1 MSYQDI
7 ACLVLKTNVLPM
19 DGTTNAYGTSN
30 SMNNIFTWTNINLRT
45 LLGDMFDKYDRFLLL
60 LQNISNASPAAT
72 PGASV
77 DDRAFVINMNG
88 LSFINSN
95 YVQKFQSNTGSV
107 IICPYIVSGTNAQT
121 QLYNNFAVATFI
133 KQNDIVNIS
142 INYTRI
148 EDDVA
153 LSTTNVYGTSNSIN
167 SIFTWTNINLRTPL
181 GDMFNKYD
189 RFLLL
194 L

>member
-7 ACLVLKTNVLPM
+7 SCLVLKTNVLPM
-19 DGTTNAYGTSN
+19 NGTQNDYGTSN
-30 SMNNIFTWTNINLRT
+30 SINTIFTWTNINLRT

-77 DDRAFVINMNG
+77 DDRAFLINMNG

-107 IICPYIVSGTNAQT
+107 IICPYIMSGTNAQS
-121 QLYNNFAVATFI
+121 QIYNNFAVATFI
-133 KQNDIVNIS
+133 KQNDIEKLKLI
-142 INYTRI
+142 IQ
-148 EDDVA
+148 E
-153 LSTTNVYGTSNSIN
+153 LK
-167 SIFTWTNINLRTPL
+167 
-181 GDMFNKYD
+181 MM
-189 RFLLL
+189 LL
-194 L
+194 

>member
-7 ACLVLKTNVLPM
+7 ACLVLKTNVLLM
-19 DGTTNAYGTSN
+19 DRTTNAYGTSN
-30 SMNNIFTWTNINLRT
+30 SINTIFTWTNINLRT

-60 LQNISNASPAAT
+60 LQNISNCAPTLAPGSAT
-72 PGASV
+72 N
-77 DDRAFVINMNG
+77 DKCFLINMSG

-107 IICPYIVSGTNAQT
+107 IICPYIVTGTNAQS

-133 KQNDIVNIS
+133 KQNDIVNIT

-148 EDDVA
+148 DTDAAVA
-153 LSTTNVYGTSNSIN
+153 TTNAYGHACF
-167 SIFTWTNINLRTPL
+167 IFNIVGLEEYRVKDVMNNR
-181 GDMFNKYD
+181 
-189 RFLLL
+189 LLK
-194 L
+194 

>member
-60 LQNISNASPAAT
+60 LQNISNAVPTAA
-72 PGASV
+72 PESSS
-77 DDRAFVINMNG
+77 DDKVFLINMSG
-88 LSFINSN
+88 LNFINSN

-107 IICPYIVSGTNAQT
+107 IICPYIVSGTAAQT

-148 EDDVA
+148 EDDDA
-153 LSTTNVYGTSNSIN
+153 LSSTNAYGHVCF
-167 SIFTWTNINLRTPL
+167 IFNIVGIEEYRVKDVMNNR
-181 GDMFNKYD
+181 
-189 RFLLL
+189 LLK
-194 L
+194 

>member
-19 DGTTNAYGTSN
+19 NRTTNDYGTSN
-30 SMNNIFTWTNINLRT
+30 SINTIFTWTNINLRT

-60 LQNISNASPAAT
+60 LQNISNASPSAT
-72 PGASV
+72 PGAAV
-77 DDRAFVINMNG
+77 DDRAILINMSG

-107 IICPYIVSGTNAQT
+107 IICPYIMSGTNAQS
-121 QLYNNFAVATFI
+121 QIYNNFAVATFI

-153 LSTTNVYGTSNSIN
+153 LSTTNAYGHVCF
-167 SIFTWTNINLRTPL
+167 IFNIVGIEEYRVKDVMNNR
-181 GDMFNKYD
+181 
-189 RFLLL
+189 LLK
-194 L
+194 

>member
-60 LQNISNASPAAT
+60 LQNISNASPSAT
-72 PGASV
+72 PGTAV
-77 DDRAFVINMNG
+77 DDRAFLINMSG

-95 YVQKFQSNTGSV
+95 YVQKFQSDTGSV
-107 IICPYIVSGTNAQT
+107 IICPYIMSGTNAQS
-121 QLYNNFAVATFI
+121 QLYNNFAVAPFI
-133 KQNDIVNIS
+133 KQNDIVNIT

-148 EDDVA
+148 EDDVPVA
-153 LSTTNVYGTSNSIN
+153 STTTVYGHVCF
-167 SIFTWTNINLRTPL
+167 IFNIVGLEEYRVK
-181 GDMFNKYD
+181 DIMNK
-189 RFLLL
+189 RLLK
-194 L
+194 

>member
-60 LQNISNASPAAT
+60 LQNISNASPSAT
-72 PGASV
+72 PGTAV
-77 DDRAFVINMNG
+77 DRAILINMSG

-107 IICPYIVSGTNAQT
+107 IICPYIMSGTNAQS
-121 QLYNNFAVATFI
+121 QIYNNFAVATFI
-133 KQNDIVNIS
+133 KQNDIVNIT

-148 EDDVA
+148 EDDVP
-153 LSTTNVYGTSNSIN
+153 LSSTNAYCHVCF
-167 SIFTWTNINLRTPL
+167 IFNIVGIEEYRIKDVMQNR
-181 GDMFNKYD
+181 
-189 RFLLL
+189 LLK
-194 L
+194 

>member
-7 ACLVLKTNVLPM
+7 TCLVLKTNVLPM

-30 SMNNIFTWTNINLRT
+30 AMNTSFTWTNINLRT

-60 LQNISNASPAAT
+60 LQNISNASPSAT
-72 PGASV
+72 PGAAV
-77 DDRAFVINMNG
+77 DDRAILINMSG

-95 YVQKFQSNTGSV
+95 YVQKFQLNTGSV
-107 IICPYIVSGTNAQT
+107 IICPYLMSGTNAQS
-121 QLYNNFAVATFI
+121 QLYNNFAVAPFI
-133 KQNDIVNIS
+133 KQNDIVNIT

-153 LSTTNVYGTSNSIN
+153 VASSTTVYGHVCFIL
-167 SIFTWTNINLRTPL
+167 ILLVLKNIE
-181 GDMFNKYD
+181 
-189 RFLLL
+189 
-194 L
+194 

>member
-60 LQNISNASPAAT
+60 LQNISNASPTAT
-72 PGASV
+72 PGTAV
-77 DDRAFVINMNG
+77 DDRAFLINMSG

-95 YVQKFQSNTGSV
+95 YVQKFQSNTGS
-107 IICPYIVSGTNAQT
+107 IIVCPYIMSGTNAQS

-133 KQNDIVNIS
+133 KQNDIVNIT

-153 LSTTNVYGTSNSIN
+153 VASTTNAYGHACFIL
-167 SIFTWTNINLRTPL
+167 ILLVLKNIE
-181 GDMFNKYD
+181 
-189 RFLLL
+189 
-194 L
+194 

>member
-19 DGTTNAYGTSN
+19 DGTMNAYGTSN
-30 SMNNIFTWTNINLRT
+30 SINTIFTWTNINLRT

-60 LQNISNASPAAT
+60 LQNITNASPTLA
-72 PGASV
+72 PGTSTN
-77 DDRAFVINMNG
+77 DKAFLINMSG

-107 IICPYIVSGTNAQT
+107 IICPYIVSGTNAQS

-133 KQNDIVNIS
+133 KQNDIVNIT

-148 EDDVA
+148 DTDAAVA
-153 LSTTNVYGTSNSIN
+153 TTNAYGHACF
-167 SIFTWTNINLRTPL
+167 IFNIAGLEEYRIKDFMNNR
-181 GDMFNKYD
+181 
-189 RFLLL
+189 LLK
-194 L
+194 

>member
-1 MSYQDI
+1 
-7 ACLVLKTNVLPM
+7 
-19 DGTTNAYGTSN
+19 
-30 SMNNIFTWTNINLRT
+30 
-45 LLGDMFDKYDRFLLL
+45 MFDKYDRFLLL

-77 DDRAFVINMNG
+77 DDRAFLVNMNG

-107 IICPYIVSGTNAQT
+107 IICPYIVLGTNAQT

-133 KQNDIVNIS
+133 KQNDIVNIT

-153 LSTTNVYGTSNSIN
+153 VASTTNVFYKNS
-167 SIFTWTNINLRTPL
+167 SIKLPKRQKRQVQIRMWS
-181 GDMFNKYD
+181 YD
-189 RFLLL
+189 HMRICC
-194 L
+194 

>member
-19 DGTTNAYGTSN
+19 NGTTNDYGTSN
-30 SMNNIFTWTNINLRT
+30 SINTIFTWTNINLRT

-60 LQNISNASPAAT
+60 LQNISNASPSAT
-72 PGASV
+72 PGAAV
-77 DDRAFVINMNG
+77 DDRAILINMSG

-107 IICPYIVSGTNAQT
+107 IICPYIMSGTNAQS
-121 QLYNNFAVATFI
+121 QIYNNLAVATFI
-133 KQNDIVNIS
+133 KQNDIVNIT

-153 LSTTNVYGTSNSIN
+153 SSSTNSYGHVCF
-167 SIFTWTNINLRTPL
+167 IFNIVGIEEYRVKDVMDNR
-181 GDMFNKYD
+181 
-189 RFLLL
+189 LLK
-194 L
+194 

>member
-1 MSYQDI
+1 
-7 ACLVLKTNVLPM
+7 M

-60 LQNISNASPAAT
+60 LQNISNASPTAT

-77 DDRAFVINMNG
+77 DDRAFLINMNG

-107 IICPYIVSGTNAQT
+107 IICPYIVSGTNAQS

-133 KQNDIVNIS
+133 KQNDIVNIT

-153 LSTTNVYGTSNSIN
+153 VSTTAVYGHACF
-167 SIFTWTNINLRTPL
+167 IFNIVGLEEYRVKDVMNNR
-181 GDMFNKYD
+181 
-189 RFLLL
+189 LLK
-194 L
+194 